1 MSTDKYD
8 FLFLQVDVPIIS
20 NSECQRQFSQSM
32 GESIYPEEDIWVCAG
47 YSEGGKDACDVSC
60 LHFYCLVM
68 LMMSG

>member
-1 MSTDKYD
+1 
-8 FLFLQVDVPIIS
+8 
-20 NSECQRQFSQSM
+20 M

-60 LHFYCLVM
+60 LYYYFLVM